1 MKIIPTEISGLIL
14 LEPKAFGDARGFF
27 FESYQINR
35 YREAGITENFVQD
48 NVSRSSKGILRGLHY
63 QLVQPQGKLVYVTR
77 GEVFDVAVDLRRS
90 SPTFGRWFGVLL
102 NDENHRQLYVPPG
115 FAHGFYV
122 TSETASVLISTI
134 RHMSERCCGMT
145 RPWESSGH
153 VSIHRFFPQKT
164 SKVDCL
170 LISRPTRDEITS
182 ANRIDTW

>member
-1 MKIIPTEISGLIL
+1 MKIIPTEISGLVL
-14 LEPKAFGDARGFF
+14 VEPKAFGDARGFF
-27 FESYQINR
+27 FESFQINR
-35 YREAGITENFVQD
+35 YRDAGITENFVQD

-122 TSETASVLISTI
+122 TSETADFCYKCTDLYNPT
-134 RHMSERCCGMT
+134 HERT
-145 RPWESSGH
+145 
-153 VSIHRFFPQKT
+153 
-164 SKVDCL
+164 L
-170 LISRPTRDEITS
+170 LWNDPTVGIEWPRLDSPLLS
-182 ANRIDTW
+182 AKDQQGRLLADLETYP

>member
-1 MKIIPTEISGLIL
+1 M
-14 LEPKAFGDARGFF
+14 
-27 FESYQINR
+27 
-35 YREAGITENFVQD
+35 QD

-122 TSETASVLISTI
+122 TSETADFCYKCTDLYNPT
-134 RHMSERCCGMT
+134 HERT
-145 RPWESSGH
+145 
-153 VSIHRFFPQKT
+153 
-164 SKVDCL
+164 L
-170 LISRPTRDEITS
+170 LWNDPTVGIEWPRLDSPILS
-182 ANRIDTW
+182 AKDQQGRLLADLETYP